1 MDKTL
6 ILKIL
11 SVVVLLFFLF
21 QIIGPAVG
29 KIIDSENLQ
38 TQSYHVTDNATI
50 LSLSSLMVFF
60 PSSADYE
67 GYENILKDFE
77 DDKIITYFEKQNI
90 RTKYYEI
97 NILLENNSII
107 DDLGR
112 YGVLMRY
119 ANVKPFTEKV
129 YLNILVSPYRNINDT
144 LPVEFDIS
152 KKGDMVLN
160 IANARVAQIIL
171 NLSQDT
177 VVKTTDTVLIEVYL
191 PSEDDEF
198 IDYMHKNY
206 NVDVNYL
213 ALNDQFRFKT
223 AITNVTSPRT
233 FYDEVSSFVSKKNG
247 TLSFTETIT
256 VTLDSEVG
264 PILLNLEVTQGYDP
278 GDDIHVNAEIIAM
291 ENSIIAVNNFDV
303 S

>member
-1 MDKTL
+1 MENKL

-11 SVVVLLFFLF
+11 SVLVLLFFLF
-21 QIIGPAVG
+21 QIIGPVLG
-29 KIIDSENLQ
+29 KFIDSENLQ
-38 TQSYHVTDNATI
+38 SQSYHVTDNATI
-50 LSLSSLMVFF
+50 VSISSLMVFF
-60 PSSADYE
+60 PSSDNYE
-67 GYENILKDFE
+67 ESENILKDFE
-77 DDKIITYFEKQNI
+77 DDKVITYFEKQNI
-90 RTKYYEI
+90 GTKYYEI

-112 YGVLMRY
+112 YGVVMVY

-160 IANARVAQIIL
+160 IGNARVAQIIL

-177 VVKTTDTVLIEVYL
+177 VVKSTGTVLIEVYL
-191 PSEDDEF
+191 PSEDDDF
-198 IDYMHKNY
+198 TDYMDQNY
-206 NVDVNYL
+206 NIGVNYL
-213 ALNDQFRFKT
+213 TLNNQFRFKT

-233 FYDEVSSFVSKKNG
+233 FYDEVSLLVSKKNG

-264 PILLNLEVTQGYDP
+264 PILLNIEVTQGYDS

>member
-1 MDKTL
+1 MDNKL

-11 SVVVLLFFLF
+11 SVLVLLFFLF
-21 QIIGPAVG
+21 QIIGPVLG
-29 KIIDSENLQ
+29 KFIDSESSQAQN
-38 TQSYHVTDNATI
+38 YHVTDNATI

-60 PSSADYE
+60 PSSGDYE
-67 GYENILKDFE
+67 AYKNILKDFE
-77 DDKIITYFEKQNI
+77 DDKVITYFEKQNI
-90 RTKYYEI
+90 GTKYYEI

-107 DDLGR
+107 DDLGM

-160 IANARVAQIIL
+160 IANARVAQITL

-177 VVKTTDTVLIEVYL
+177 VVKSTGAVMIEVYL
-191 PSEDDEF
+191 PSEDDDF
-198 IDYMHKNY
+198 TDYMHQNY
-206 NVDVNYL
+206 NINVNYL
-213 ALNDQFRFKT
+213 TLNNQFRFKT
-223 AITNVTSPRT
+223 AITKVTSPRT
-233 FYDEVSSFVSKKNG
+233 FYDEVSSLVSKKNG

-264 PILLNLEVTQGYDP
+264 PILLNIEVTQGYDP
-278 GDDIHVNAEIIAM
+278 GDDIYVNAEIIAM
-291 ENSIIAVNNFDV
+291 ENSIITVNNFDV